1 MRSIMKVRKSNK
13 ITERSFEGTETNAH
27 RTRKC
32 FSIVM
37 KDSQEL
43 DTVLRT
49 PMYTT
54 DDDEASSSASS
65 SSSSQAS
72 DARSSSSGG
81 VPKTVEIGPMS
92 DNIDDDDDDNVFKN
106 QIRSQILLRK
116 TRGNK

>member
-1 MRSIMKVRKSNK
+1 MKVRNSNK

-54 DDDEASSSASS
+54 DESDDEASL
-65 SSSSQAS
+65 SSSQAS
-72 DARSSSSGG
+72 RTVSSSSCA

-92 DNIDDDDDDNVFKN
+92 DNVDDNDDDDDVFKN
-106 QIRSQILLRK
+106 QIRSQIMLRK

>member
-1 MRSIMKVRKSNK
+1 
-13 ITERSFEGTETNAH
+13 
-27 RTRKC
+27 
-32 FSIVM
+32 M

-49 PMYTT
+49 TMYTT
-54 DDDEASSSASS
+54 DDDEASSS
-65 SSSSQAS
+65 SSQAS
-72 DARSSSSGG
+72 DTRSSSSSTTTGG

>member
-1 MRSIMKVRKSNK
+1 MRSIMKVRNSNK

-49 PMYTT
+49 TMYTT
-54 DDDEASSSASS
+54 DDDEASSS
-65 SSSSQAS
+65 SSQAS
-72 DARSSSSGG
+72 DTRSSSSSTTTGG

-92 DNIDDDDDDNVFKN
+92 DNIEDDDDDDNVFKN